1 MAAAEQSSD
10 PVRDYGSPATWG
22 DVEAVRNA
30 LAALEHGTETRLA
43 RLEGRSEMRIAEVR
57 SEVAELRADLVRFE
71 SKIDVQIAEVR
82 ADLSAMESR
91 FNAQIAEVRADFNA
105 QIAEVRADISAM
117 DGRFDARLAALQ
129 TEIARGNER
138 MVRWTLT
145 AVVAGVAAITALV
158 GILAAI

>member
-43 RLEGRSEMRIAEVR
+43 RLEGRSETRIAEVR
-57 SEVAELRADLVRFE
+57 EEIAELRADLVRLE
-71 SKIDVQIAEVR
+71 SKLDVQIAEVR
-82 ADLSAMESR
+82 ADISAMESR
-91 FNAQIAEVRADFNA
+91 FNA